1 MINVQTKLSGLVTFV
16 GSFALQ
22 DMQITWLQWRE
33 KFVIICRLKWKSRL
47 NTVFMF
53 TVINI
58 GILQLSQNK
67 LRLCTPTFMTWIS
80 WRFKWENY
88 FLDLLLWCASILY
101 LDANQILR
109 NNSYYVISELS
120 CKKRLH
126 TYLNWWD
133 ENIINNYEPFILN

>member
-1 MINVQTKLSGLVTFV
+1 MWVKTCNDTFIMINAQTKLSGLVTFV

-120 CKKRLH
+120 C
-126 TYLNWWD
+126 
-133 ENIINNYEPFILN
+133 